1 MNIILFIV
9 TIVISFTVVRI
20 GAVAFQMTGLEWSL
34 AKFQAL
40 SCFSGTGFTTK
51 EAELITGHPRRRR
64 IATILMVLGNAGLV
78 TLIATL
84 ANSIRAETYLP
95 RFKIPVLHVMLPSWL
110 MPYINLAIMVLAIY
124 LTYRLFSHSRLG
136 NRITSLLRKRM
147 LRREEVSPVSFD
159 ELLIATGGYGVSQIE
174 IPAASPVAGKTL
186 RDADLRALGINVLA
200 IEHKGTTTP
209 NPDPDATVS
218 EGDRLVCF
226 GKLRDIRRHVAGMHT
241 SPEHVTES

>member
-20 GAVAFQMTGLEWSL
+20 GAIAFQMTGLEWSL

-95 RFKIPVLHVMLPSWL
+95 KFQIPLLHVMLPSWL
-110 MPYINLAIMVLAIY
+110 MPYINLAVMALAIY

-136 NRITSLLRKRM
+136 AWITSMLRKRL
-147 LRREEVSPVSFD
+147 LRREAVSPVSFD
-159 ELLIATGGYGVSQIE
+159 ELMIATGGYGVSQIE
-174 IPAASPVAGKTL
+174 IPAASPVAGRTL
-186 RDADLRALGINVLA
+186 RDANLRALGINVLA
-200 IEHKGTTTP
+200 VEHGGQTTP
-209 NPDPDATVS
+209 NPDPDAVVHQ
-218 EGDRLVCF
+218 GDRLVCF
-226 GKLRDIRRHVAGMHT
+226 GKLLDIRKHVAGMDEA
-241 SPEHVTES
+241 PEEPSG